1 MIIKKETLVF
11 LTSLAIIF
19 IIGYVNMTMS
29 SEGVFNED
37 DYASYEQGMLDEY
50 ANLGDITDITDL
62 ASGSEDLVSTEG
74 GTDLAQN
81 ESFDVSFETFK
92 INKEKN
98 NLSLVDHL
106 EQNLTNEVI
115 SQATKEKLEDLL
127 VTKNNNIKTEGN
139 IELMLQ
145 SKGYNET
152 VAVVDNN
159 TVKVISNDNIEQADA
174 VKILDVIVSETNFE
188 PSQIKIVKFKNL
200 DA

>member
-29 SEGVFNED
+29 SEGVFSED
-37 DYASYEQGMLDEY
+37 DYAQYEQDMMDDY
-50 ANLGDITDITDL
+50 ANLGDITDITDI
-62 ASGSEDLVSTEG
+62 ASGGMDVADTS
-74 GTDLAQN
+74 GTDLAKD
-81 ESFDVSFETFK
+81 ESFDVSFDTFK
-92 INKEKN
+92 ITKEKN
-98 NLSLVDHL
+98 NQSLVDHL
-106 EQNLTNEVI
+106 EQNLTNDVI
-115 SQATKEKLEDLL
+115 SQATKEKFEDLL
-127 VTKNNNIKTEGN
+127 VTKNNNIKTESN

-159 TVKVISNDNIEQADA
+159 TVKVITNDNIEQADA